1 MQELVRKGL
10 VRHVGVSNFPV
21 MLLHELLSK
30 SQEPLPVVNQC
41 EAHPYLQNTKLLAY
55 CNHRNVHFQ
64 AYSPLCASPS
74 SNESVMLLKDEI
86 LRKIAAKNSVTPSQ
100 VCIAWALQR
109 GTSVVVKSVSEEH
122 QRENWEA
129 AHLTLSDDDLME
141 LARLERNYRF
151 FRPEEW
157 WGDSALAVFHYCNLV

>member
-41 EAHPYLQNTKLLAY
+41 EAHPYLQNSKLLAY
-55 CNHRNVHFQ
+55 CNYRNVHFQ
-64 AYSPLCASPS
+64 AYSPLGASPS
-74 SNESVMLLKDEI
+74 SEEAVVLLEDPI
-86 LRKIAAKNSVTPSQ
+86 LRELAAKYNATPAQMS
-100 VCIAWALQR
+100 IAWALQR
-109 GTSVVVKSVSEEH
+109 GTSVVVKSVSEHH
-122 QRENWEA
+122 QRENWDA
-129 AHLTLSDDDLME
+129 AQMSLSDDDMAKV
-141 LARLERNYRF
+141 ARMERNYRF

-157 WGDSALAVFHYCNLV
+157 WGDAAMAVFQ